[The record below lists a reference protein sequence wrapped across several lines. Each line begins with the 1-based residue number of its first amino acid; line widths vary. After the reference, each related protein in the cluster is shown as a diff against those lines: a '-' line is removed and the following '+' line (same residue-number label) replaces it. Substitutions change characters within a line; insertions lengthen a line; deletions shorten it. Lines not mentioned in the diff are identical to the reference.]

1 MCKASEEQKAKAV
14 QGERKEIKKRM
25 SAQIRKFDFWY
36 AAADADRRIHLYLP
50 DTCPT
55 RTATRL

>member
-1 MCKASEEQKAKAV
+1 
-14 QGERKEIKKRM
+14 M
-25 SAQIRKFDFWY
+25 SAQILKFDFWY
-36 AAADADRRIHLYLP
+36 AAANADRRIHLYLP